1 MEDTGGGGG
10 TDGVDAI
17 GGAGGAGGGVT
28 VGCGGTDGPGDG
40 AAEYGCGGTTGV
52 GAGWG
57 GAGGGG
63 GAGDGAGYVR
73 VGGVGVSC
81 SNTRVGGKSDWRD
94 RVGGSSDS
102 DEGVTGA
109 GVVGVG
115 SVWGSGIVGG
125 SVGVGTGIGSTS
137 AHGSTGGRS
146 SGAGW
151 RLPSGGAPGASAGV
165 APAEAVGVSVE
176 SGAIV
181 LSVPGDVSSGR
192 PDGVGCS
199 AEGRSSAECGCGML
213 MFSSRDR
220 IDPSTGVR
228 GFKRHPDTRGEAGAY
243 SGLLVLVSTG
253 SCGGLKVS

>member
-73 VGGVGVSC
+73 VGGVSC

-165 APAEAVGVSVE
+165 APADAVGASVE

-181 LSVPGDVSSGR
+181 GSVPGDVSSGR

-228 GFKRHPDTRGEAGAY
+228 GFKRHPDTRGKRARTLDCW
-243 SGLLVLVSTG
+243 SS
-253 SCGGLKVS
+253 